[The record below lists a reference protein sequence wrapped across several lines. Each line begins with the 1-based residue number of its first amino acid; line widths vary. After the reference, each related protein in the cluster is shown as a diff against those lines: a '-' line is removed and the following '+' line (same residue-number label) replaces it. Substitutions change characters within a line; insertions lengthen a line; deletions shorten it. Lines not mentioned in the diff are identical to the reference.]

1 MGFWRKTFVCEEWC
15 WSHPHQLQSGSSLS
29 QHQVSLCPPTS
40 PLHLSEFR
48 KLTALFP
55 DFSKLVF
62 FFFLAGFNISVV
74 ALLAFLVPPLL
85 WTGALLFPVLSAM
98 LTDCLS
104 LFSKVAVVST
114 SPSPSSREKS
124 PLSRP
129 LSLVKD
135 VSLSAKNRNKT
146 SYNFIPFY
154 PCTKIRDSLSIVALL
169 MLCKDD
175 LSIKTYIQA

>member
-1 MGFWRKTFVCEEWC
+1 MTRKR
-15 WSHPHQLQSGSSLS
+15 QSSLLVIMAFVVVQFMICNEADS
-29 QHQVSLCPPTS
+29 TDNMLNTSSSIKCGGLTS

-62 FFFLAGFNISVV
+62 FFFLAGFNASVV

-98 LTDCLS
+98 LTDCLA
-104 LFSKVAVVST
+104 LLSKVAVVST
-114 SPSPSSREKS
+114 SSSPSSREKS

-146 SYNFIPFY
+146 SYNFIPFH
-154 PCTKIRDSLSIVALL
+154 PCTK
-169 MLCKDD
+169 
-175 LSIKTYIQA
+175 